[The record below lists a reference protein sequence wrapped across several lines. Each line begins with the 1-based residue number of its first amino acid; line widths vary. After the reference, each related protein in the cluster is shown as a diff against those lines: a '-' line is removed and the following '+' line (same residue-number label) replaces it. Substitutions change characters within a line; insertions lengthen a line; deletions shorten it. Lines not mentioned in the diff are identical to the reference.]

1 MEENKKKHPG
11 LWHNI
16 STLRSFIRESLFVE
30 MRKYAFLAPPDA
42 LNKFENDIIGKTLI
56 FFDTETTGF
65 KPSKYKGGS
74 GQIIEIAAVAIPIDS
89 LDTVP
94 DFNSAGTFHFK
105 IGLNPRN
112 VDRFELAKLDREVSG
127 EREKGYE
134 PDPLPDILKMTGF
147 FENVPVVI
155 RNNECDVLSEFSQ
168 FISSY
173 PNAILVAHNAAFDM
187 KFVNTRLAACKQS
200 ALQNETFDTLKFFDF
215 YLRPTADGVK
225 KLIGTETNN
234 PLLNQVKVSLK
245 LGDVTKLFNLPMGK
259 AHMALEDVKMTV
271 RALYRAYKFLKVF
284 YDNFSALI
292 ENAPDDQKAELQNL
306 YDSILK
312 GSYEARTNYLG
323 DRDLRSTNPKVV
335 ASAEKKAQKSMAAK
349 RKKRKQFRA
358 KTSSGRGSQL
368 F

>member
-1 MEENKKKHPG
+1 
-11 LWHNI
+11 
-16 STLRSFIRESLFVE
+16 
-30 MRKYAFLAPPDA
+30 
-42 LNKFENDIIGKTLI
+42 
-56 FFDTETTGF
+56 
-65 KPSKYKGGS
+65 
-74 GQIIEIAAVAIPIDS
+74 
-89 LDTVP
+89 
-94 DFNSAGTFHFK
+94 
-105 IGLNPRN
+105 
-112 VDRFELAKLDREVSG
+112 
-127 EREKGYE
+127 
-134 PDPLPDILKMTGF
+134 
-147 FENVPVVI
+147 
-155 RNNECDVLSEFSQ
+155 
-168 FISSY
+168 
-173 PNAILVAHNAAFDM
+173 M